1 MKRLFNWIAGS
12 FEYNGKSSSRKL
24 SAFWMLILTTYMELR
39 FGSEATLIELVSINL
54 CAVLILLGIVTIHDI
69 AALKN
74 GNNQQTDPN
83 QPPKQ

>member
-24 SAFWMLILTTYMELR
+24 SAFWMVLLTTYMEFR

-54 CAVLILLGIVTIHDI
+54 LAVLVLLGIVTIHDI

-74 GNNQQTDPN
+74 GSKEPP
-83 QPPKQ
+83 QPPKP